1 MLRGL
6 AIGVVS
12 FILASVLEAMRIEA
26 VRSISAVALI
36 VAPLLL
42 AVLVVGSG
50 LALLTWTRERG
61 RLAALATHI
70 VLAVLGAGLEDI
82 RFAAEDPQL
91 SFPTLLT
98 RGVTSFAVAAIIAV
112 TVLTLL
118 MPRATQAQ
126 RKS

>member
-12 FILASVLEAMRIEA
+12 FILASVLEVLRIEA
-26 VRSISAVALI
+26 VRSLSAVVI

-42 AVLVVGSG
+42 AVLVVGNG
-50 LALLTWTRERG
+50 LALLTWTTERG

-70 VLAVLGAGLEDI
+70 VLAALGAGLEDI
-82 RFAAEDPQL
+82 RFATGSTL
-91 SFPTLLT
+91 FSFPTMLT
-98 RGVTSFAVAAIIAV
+98 RGATSFAVAAVIGV

-118 MPRATQAQ
+118 MPRAMQAQ
-126 RKS
+126 RQS

>member
-12 FILASVLEAMRIEA
+12 FILASVLEGIRIEA
-26 VRSISAVALI
+26 VRSASVVELI

-42 AVLVVGSG
+42 AVLVGGSEV
-50 LALLTWTRERG
+50 ALLMWTSERG

-70 VLAVLGAGLEDI
+70 ALAVLGAGLEDI
-82 RFAAEDPQL
+82 RFAAE
-91 SFPTLLT
+91 SATFGFPTILT
-98 RGVTSFAVAAIIAV
+98 RGATSFAVAAVIAV

-118 MPRATQAQ
+118 IPRATQAQ
-126 RKS
+126 RQS